1 MIVFHSLNHEQVTW
15 KTSKVFSKAELK
27 KLQEYRQLVIKIG
40 EQEKGLYE
48 EYFKSLSHDHA
59 DQ

>member
-1 MIVFHSLNHEQVTW
+1 VTW
-15 KTSKVFSKAELK
+15 TVSKVFSKAELK
-27 KLQEYRQLVIKIG
+27 KLQEYRQLVVKIA
-40 EQEKGLYE
+40 EQEKGLYD